1 MGVTIGSLST
11 VIIGLYKDVAWSQAL
26 SAGKRF
32 TLHELTLV
40 PGVPTSCV
48 LDDQPENVVDLRRA
62 LPKLGTPI
70 ANNIAADRDGNA
82 EHANV
87 SAVPDVDTQ
96 GLLTYGQ
103 SINPASPHAND
114 QMKLY
119 SAKQRPTRP
128 FHADDVAQQ
137 RVGEV
142 LRLTRP

>member
-1 MGVTIGSLST
+1 M
-11 VIIGLYKDVAWSQAL
+11 
-26 SAGKRF
+26 
-32 TLHELTLV
+32 
-40 PGVPTSCV
+40 
-48 LDDQPENVVDLRRA
+48 VDLRRA

-87 SAVPDVDTQ
+87 SAVPDVDTR

-119 SAKQRPTRP
+119 SAKQWPTRP